1 MKMILVTFA
10 VSTLAITVL
19 SFDQNFDLKASVK
32 RGKTIYETSCI
43 TCHMAEGIG
52 LEGVYPPL
60 VKSKSLA
67 DKNRLIKVIVQ
78 GIRGPSKVNGVE
90 YNGEMAGIVLTNE
103 QAADVANYVRNSWG
117 NKAPAILPSQVQPAL
132 KVQIKGYQK
141 Y

>member
-1 MKMILVTFA
+1 MKVILVTLA
-10 VSTLAITVL
+10 VSILAITLL
-19 SFDQNFDLKASVK
+19 SFDQNFDLKTSVK

-43 TCHMAEGIG
+43 TCHMADGKG

-60 VKSKSLA
+60 VKSNMA

-78 GIRGPSKVNGVE
+78 GMRGPSKVNGVD

-103 QAADVANYVRNSWG
+103 QTADVANYVRNSWG

-132 KVQIKGYQK
+132 KAQVKGYQK

>member
-1 MKMILVTFA
+1 MKVLLVTFA
-10 VSTLAITVL
+10 ISTLAITVL
-19 SFDQNFDLKASVK
+19 SFDQSFDLKASVQ

-43 TCHMAEGIG
+43 TCHMAEGTG

-60 VKSKSLA
+60 VKSKNLA

-78 GIRGPSKVNGVE
+78 GMRGPSKVNGVD
-90 YNGEMAGIVLTNE
+90 YNGEMAGISLTNE

-132 KVQIKGYQK
+132 KVQVKGYQK

>member
-1 MKMILVTFA
+1 MKVILVTFA
-10 VSTLAITVL
+10 VSILAITLL
-19 SFDQNFDLKASVK
+19 SFDQNYDLKASVK

-43 TCHMAEGIG
+43 TCHMADGAG
-52 LEGVYPPL
+52 LAGVFPPL
-60 VKSKSLA
+60 AKSKNLA
-67 DKNRLIKVIVQ
+67 DKNWLIKVIVQ
-78 GIRGPSKVNGVE
+78 GIRGPKKVNGVD

>member
-1 MKMILVTFA
+1 MKVILVTLA
-10 VSTLAITVL
+10 VSMLAITLL

-43 TCHMAEGIG
+43 TCHMADGKG

-60 VKSKSLA
+60 VKSNMA

-78 GIRGPSKVNGVE
+78 GMRGPSKVNGVD

-132 KVQIKGYQK
+132 KAQIKGYQK

>member
-10 VSTLAITVL
+10 VSILAITIL
-19 SFDQNFDLKASVK
+19 SFDQSFDLKASVK

-43 TCHMAEGIG
+43 TCHMAEGTG

-60 VKSKSLA
+60 IKSNMA
-67 DKNRLIKVIVQ
+67 DKNRLIKVILQ
-78 GIRGPSKVNGVE
+78 GMRGPVKVNGVD

-132 KVQIKGYQK
+132 KAQIKGYQK

>member
-1 MKMILVTFA
+1 MKVILVTLA
-10 VSTLAITVL
+10 VSILAITLL

-43 TCHMAEGIG
+43 TCHMADGKG
-52 LEGVYPPL
+52 LEGVFPPL
-60 VKSKSLA
+60 VKSNMA

-78 GIRGPSKVNGVE
+78 GMRGPSKVNGVD

>member
-1 MKMILVTFA
+1 MKVILISFA
-10 VSTLAITVL
+10 VSTLAITLL
-19 SFDQNFDLKASVK
+19 SFDQNFDLKASAK

-43 TCHMAEGIG
+43 TCHMAEGKG

-60 VKSKSLA
+60 IKSNMA

-78 GIRGPSKVNGVE
+78 GMRGPSKVNGVD
-90 YNGEMAGIVLTNE
+90 YNGEMVGIVLTNE

-132 KVQIKGYQK
+132 KAQIKGYQK

>member
-43 TCHMAEGIG
+43 TCHMADGKG

-60 VKSKSLA
+60 VKSNMA
-67 DKNRLIKVIVQ
+67 DKNRLLKVIVQ
-78 GIRGPSKVNGVE
+78 GMRGPVKVNGVD

-132 KVQIKGYQK
+132 KAQIKGYQK